1 MSKSVKKLIVTIGAL
16 AVCFALFGC
25 TPKNPGSGEEHP
37 TLTENVTPT
46 PTMTSTPTP
55 SPSPTPTP
63 TPTPIPTPQLNPY
76 AIFSGDYDT
85 YWLVWDE
92 PGEYTVPSWE
102 KTKFEKNERVLWF
115 HEGQM
120 TVYPISGKHFTFP
133 NAADIRK
140 YLGNNAKQV
149 TYDLTEVFIHLDER
163 QYCTAAGYDAP
174 SILTEYV
181 LIPNR
186 NIVEKKGVKA
196 NEYYEEDYFLL
207 PLCNPE
213 LITNEA
219 EEAEEKTQYPS
230 FGKTTS
236 YTTRMVYIPDPDN
249 PIELPVMP
257 ERLVTDERYDDGGF
271 QKELDKWVSNYT
283 PVYSIWSEFGNKTQV
298 LLWDETHGRY
308 VMNYDWGEDY
318 VVPRYR
324 QEVYFSLLYAPMAW
338 YKKYEI
344 TVVKNPN
351 EFIGEKKKSLDCI
364 VVNGYD
370 FTSTI
375 FYKENCPVASVDS
388 TRNITFPN
396 GYPDSAY
403 FKAAGG
409 DDIRYK
415 SVIRDEH
422 GICFEGFE
430 ELNSQYTP
438 CIVRKGGFL
447 PTSTDAKA
455 YTGTFKVHDLDLTKW
470 YNGILKEAKANPDEE
485 RTWHVKA
492 VVTADK
498 KKMADGS
505 GTLVTAYHGKL
516 IEEKDFDDFQ
526 ADDDFSAEIIVH
538 LIPSEEEGSP
548 ATLEYEITYSFGHIF
563 KVGNAKAW
571 NTLQLKEEWKAS

>member
-1 MSKSVKKLIVTIGAL
+1 MSKSVKKMIVMIWAL

-25 TPKNPGSGEEHP
+25 GPKNAGTGEEHP
-37 TLTENVTPT
+37 TPAENVTPT
-46 PTMTSTPTP
+46 PAMTSTPTP

-92 PGEYTVPSWE
+92 PGPYTVPNWAGAPI
-102 KTKFEKNERVLWF
+102 EKNERVLWF

-133 NAADIRK
+133 NATDIRK
-140 YLGNNAKQV
+140 YLGNNAKHV
-149 TYDLTEVFIHLDER
+149 TYDLSEVFIHLDER
-163 QYCTAAGYDAP
+163 QYCTESGYDAP

-186 NIVEKKGVKA
+186 SIVEKKGIKA

-213 LITNEA
+213 LITNDA
-219 EEAEEKTQYPS
+219 EEGEEKTQYPS

-236 YTTRMVYIPDPDN
+236 YCTRMVYIPDPDN

-271 QKELDKWVSNYT
+271 QKELDKWASNYT
-283 PVYSIWSEFGNKTQV
+283 PVYNVWSEFGNKTQV

-308 VMNYDWGEDY
+308 VMNYDWGEDFIA
-318 VVPRYR
+318 PRYR
-324 QEVYFSLLYAPMAW
+324 NDIYRNDLFAPLAW

-344 TVVKNPN
+344 TAVKNPN
-351 EFIGEKKKSLDCI
+351 EFIGDKKKNYDFIYVCEA
-364 VVNGYD
+364 D

-375 FYKENCPVASVDS
+375 FYKENCPVASIDGS
-388 TRNITFPN
+388 RNVTFAN
-396 GYPDSAY
+396 GYPETALIDAS
-403 FKAAGG
+403 GG
-409 DDIRYK
+409 DEIRYQ

-422 GICFEGFE
+422 GICFEGLE
-430 ELNSQYTP
+430 EVPNRYYSQ

-470 YNGILKEAKANPDEE
+470 YNGILKEAKANPKEE

-492 VVTADK
+492 IVTADK
-498 KKMADGS
+498 KQVTN
-505 GTLVTAYHGKL
+505 GTLTTGYHGKL
-516 IEEKDFDDFQ
+516 IEEKDFDTINSEG
-526 ADDDFSAEIIVH
+526 DFSAEIIVH
-538 LIPSEEEGSP
+538 LIPSEEEGP
-548 ATLEYEITYSFGHIF
+548 ATLEYKITYTFGHTF
-563 KVGNAKAW
+563 HVGNEHAW
-571 NTLQLKEEWKAS
+571 HTFELTEEWKAS